1 MLLPY
6 HDYKLLNIIGSY
18 GCLGGSQASSYMYI
32 KYNNGIDS
40 TEGYP
45 YQARDIYRCRYNAS
59 ASVGTTTGYTRIP
72 KGNETLLRDVV
83 AVKGAVA
90 FGMDGSL
97 DSFATYSYGVYYDA
111 NCPSSLD
118 HSATI
123 VGYGHDNA
131 TNMDYWLVKNSW

>member
-1 MLLPY
+1 
-6 HDYKLLNIIGSY
+6 
-18 GCLGGSQASSYMYI
+18 MYI

-45 YQARDIYRCRYNAS
+45 YQAKDIYRCRYNAS
-59 ASVGTTTGYTRIP
+59 ATVGTTTGYTRIP

-83 AVKGAVA
+83 ADRGAVA

-97 DSFATYSYGVYYDA
+97 DSFATYSSGVYYEE
-111 NCPSSLD
+111 NCPESMD

-131 TNMDYWLVKNSW
+131 TGLDYWLVKNSW